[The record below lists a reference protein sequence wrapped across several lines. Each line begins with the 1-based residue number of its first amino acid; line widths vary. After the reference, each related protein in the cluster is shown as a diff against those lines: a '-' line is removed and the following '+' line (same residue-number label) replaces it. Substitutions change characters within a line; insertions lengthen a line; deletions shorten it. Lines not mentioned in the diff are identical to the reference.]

1 MVFAASDKNLS
12 FIIPK
17 IFLMKLVVILT
28 IYFLEPYGGIHL
40 AIEFNIMS
48 FTIQVSP

>member
-1 MVFAASDKNLS
+1 MVFSASDKNLS